1 MSNMKYIIS
10 IILFTVIG
18 IISNISNAE
27 NSGIR
32 YDGVYK
38 AGEGDLV
45 DFLRF
50 YRDGSV
56 ILASSYKRSKEINK
70 WFTKEGYGI
79 SIGKIK
85 LDGEK
90 ITFSIDTNKGFK
102 ETFDYTVKARHEKI
116 RLSWHQRKMQSN
128 GSRIYT
134 FVNDN
139 VLQQTIVAE
148 NKVKNESLGFVLP
161 YGWREP
167 NKKERT
173 LGKESVFK
181 ESKGHFLSLSGD
193 YNNDWKKDYIKV
205 LINTQQQN
213 NTAIYAFFGTKD
225 GFTLKK
231 VESLG
236 PRNLGGLRL
245 SNDSSR
251 MNCFYLIES
260 YTTKICWNNTNKEFD
275 FKTYD

>member
-1 MSNMKYIIS
+1 MKYIIS
-10 IILFTVIG
+10 ILSFTVIG
-18 IISNISNAE
+18 ITSNFSYAE
-27 NSGIR
+27 NSEIR

-38 AGEGDLV
+38 AGDGDLV

-70 WFTKEGYGI
+70 WFTKEGSRI

-90 ITFSIDTNKGFK
+90 ITFSIDTNKGIK
-102 ETFDYTVKARHEKI
+102 ETYDYTVKARHEKI

-134 FVNDN
+134 FVNEN
-139 VLQQTIVAE
+139 MLQQTIDTE
-148 NKVKNESLGFVLP
+148 NKVKNESLGLVLP

-167 NKKERT
+167 NKKEKT
-173 LGKESVFK
+173 LGKENFFQ

-193 YNNDWKKDYIKV
+193 YNNDWKKDFVKV
-205 LINTQQQN
+205 LINTQKQS
-213 NTAIYAFFGTKD
+213 TAIYAFFGAKD
-225 GFTLKK
+225 GFSLKK

-236 PRNLGGLRL
+236 PRNLDEFRL